1 MRFLWPQ
8 ALWLLLAVPL
18 LAAIYINAL
27 RRRTTAAARFPGLAA
42 AARHDTGPVL
52 RRVPPL
58 LFLIAIATMI
68 VAIARPVAVVTLP
81 THHQAVVLAIDVSSS
96 MRATDVKPSR
106 IAAAQAAARKFIDE
120 QPTSTRIGVVA
131 FAASASAVQHPTH
144 DRDAARAALERLT
157 TQSGTALGSGI
168 VVALGSLFPGQG
180 ITVDAVQKA
189 AAERKAPPRESKALE
204 GGELG
209 GKKAAAVSQGAAAII
224 LLTDGQANTGVPPVD
239 AARAAAERNVRVF
252 TIGTGTPAGETMT
265 VDGFRMR
272 VRLDEETLKE
282 IANVTRGRYFHAGN
296 QKDLEQVYTNLNT
309 RFLMQKKETEVTAIF
324 SGVAVLMAMVSALLS
339 FAWFNRIV

>member
-1 MRFLWPQ
+1 MKFLWPQ

-18 LAAIYINAL
+18 LLAAYVYAL

-42 AARHDTGPVL
+42 AAGHPTGRIF

-81 THHQAVVLAIDVSSS
+81 SQQQAVVLAIDVSSS

-106 IAAAQAAARKFIDE
+106 LAAAQAAARKFIDE
-120 QPTSTRIGVVA
+120 QPRSTRIGVVA

-157 TQSGTALGSGI
+157 PQAGTALGSGI

-180 ITVDAVQKA
+180 ITVEAVQKA
-189 AAERKAPPRESKALE
+189 AAERKGPPRETKPLE
-204 GGELG
+204 GGEDPA
-209 GKKAAAVSQGAAAII
+209 KKAAAGSQSSAAII
-224 LLTDGQANTGVPPVD
+224 LLTDGQANTGVPPLD

-272 VRLDEETLKE
+272 VRLDENTLKE
-282 IANVTRGRYFHAGN
+282 IADVTRGRYFHAGN
-296 QKDLEQVYTNLNT
+296 EKDLEQVYTSLNT
-309 RFLMQKKETEVTAIF
+309 RFLMEKKETEITAIF
-324 SGVAVLMAMVSALLS
+324 SGVAVLLAMVSALLS
-339 FAWFNRIV
+339 FAWFNRIL